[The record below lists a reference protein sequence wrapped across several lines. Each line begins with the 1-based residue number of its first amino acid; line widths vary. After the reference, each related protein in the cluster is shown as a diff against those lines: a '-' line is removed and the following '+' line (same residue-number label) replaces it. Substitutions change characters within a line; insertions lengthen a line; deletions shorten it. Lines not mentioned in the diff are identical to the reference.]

1 MKKILALLILIMT
14 AQTVLAGNA
23 SDITYSHKE
32 STDTRAYAG
41 LVWTLCKDFKK
52 TPELT
57 LGLSAIKQES
67 GLAFTEHGMSRLS
80 RLTNKAN
87 R

>member
-1 MKKILALLILIMT
+1 MT
-14 AQTVLAGNA
+14 AQTALQESH

-41 LVWTLCKDFKK
+41 LVWTLGKDFKK

-67 GLAFTEHGMSRLS
+67 GLAFTDCWDRLS
-80 RLTNKAN
+80 RLTNQAN